1 MSQHL
6 NREQRRALAKK
17 LREQGDVV
25 GAEAALDGR
34 IGMPMRN
41 ERLVEICRT
50 LQEESEAANSPA
62 EFAGLTLEDNVDL
75 YSIAELA
82 LIEVKTRAAGA
93 DPPPERAFSHV
104 VAWGIAVGRM
114 LERDH
119 AKIGVRTLRA
129 RRERQGS

>member
-1 MSQHL
+1 MAQRL
-6 NREQRRALAKK
+6 NREQRRALAKS

-41 ERLVEICRT
+41 DRLVEICRE
-50 LQEESEAANSPA
+50 LQPESLDSNSPA
-62 EFAGLTLEDNVDL
+62 EFAGLSMEDNVDL

-82 LIEVKTRAAGA
+82 LIEVKTRAGGV
-93 DPPPERAFSHV
+93 DPPTERAFAQV
-104 VAWGIAVGRM
+104 VAWGIAVGRV

-119 AKIGVRTLRA
+119 AKIGVRAMRA
-129 RRERQGS
+129 RRGRQGS